1 MLKLRHN
8 KALLLFLITVFLTVQ
23 WTATHIH
30 LAEHHDGNGNHQHT
44 IQAHAHGTLNH
55 HKDSI
60 DYSAHAAG
68 DYKVVELDNDCT
80 SPGWKKIGDQQAVSI
95 SVVYQFVSVAKS
107 PGIQLSE
114 QGSNKQNYITYST
127 IRLRAPPQIS

>member
-30 LAEHHDGNGNHQHT
+30 LAEHHDHDGNHHQHN
-44 IQAHAHGTLNH
+44 IQAHAHQASSH
-55 HKDSI
+55 HADTI
-60 DYSAHAAG
+60 DSAHAAG

-80 SPGWKKIGDQQAVSI
+80 SSGWKKIGDQLTVSI
-95 SVVYQFVSVAKS
+95 SVPYQLLFVPKS
-107 PGIQLSE
+107 SGIQLPE
-114 QGSNKQNYITYST
+114 QNSNKQSYITYST
-127 IRLRAPPQIS
+127 IRLRAPPHFS